1 MQNLRRWE
9 RLLDR
14 NASKECTTSLPRVA
28 KIRNTSTTKT
38 KVHAPRATIKIS
50 HHDTL
55 LQNKLLRC
63 ERRLARNSKYNP
75 APNADAGH
83 TTPQTAPMTV
93 GTVVKT
99 PAVLPSNT
107 ISNVF
112 VNGATGPL
120 SGAIN
125 GAFTC
130 TRKSD
135 GSVVSYTKRN
145 DAGICIE
152 HLQGFWQIK
161 RVLAQ
166 GKNTCWAYVNGGCEL
181 AESNSRKWTVSRGRG
196 LSSDQDCVIVVTGD
210 LATRLV
216 SVPGSDP
223 T

>member
-14 NASKECTTSLPRVA
+14 NAMKECTTSLPRVA

-38 KVHAPRATIKIS
+38 KVHAPGATIKIS

-63 ERRLARNSKYNP
+63 ERRLARNSKNS

-99 PAVLPSNT
+99 PEVLPLYTNS
-107 ISNVF
+107 IVF

-125 GAFTC
+125 GAFIC

-152 HLQGFWQIK
+152 HLNGLWQIK
-161 RVLAQ
+161 RVSAK

-181 AESNSRKWTVSRGRG
+181 AESNPRKWMVSRGRG
-196 LSSDQDCVIVVTGD
+196 ISSDQDCVNVVTGD

-216 SVPGSDP
+216 SVPGSGP